1 MGDRDA
7 QPTYGPLAL
16 TLADK
21 RLSDS
26 LSGSETVSAREVL
39 SRKVGVHIVPPIEG
53 ASLGIALEYIIR
65 GLASP
70 AQVLGPH
77 PWFLAMGEAA
87 SKLSGR
93 VP

>member
-7 QPTYGPLAL
+7 RPTYGRLAL
-16 TLADK
+16 TLADN

-26 LSGSETVSAREVL
+26 LSGSETVSAREVP
-39 SRKVGVHIVPPIEG
+39 SRKVGVHIVPPNEG
-53 ASLGIALEYIIR
+53 ASLDIALEYIIR

-77 PWFLAMGEAA
+77 PWFLAMGATA
-87 SKLSGR
+87 SKLSGCI
-93 VP
+93 P